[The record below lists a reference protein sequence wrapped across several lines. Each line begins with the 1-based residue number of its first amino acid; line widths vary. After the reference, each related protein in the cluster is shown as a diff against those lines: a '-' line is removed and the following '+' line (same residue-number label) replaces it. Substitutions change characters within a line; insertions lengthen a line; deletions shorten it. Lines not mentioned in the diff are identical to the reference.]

1 MRRATL
7 IAMTCLL
14 ALGCG
19 TDAANNGGAD
29 AGRATDTSDN
39 DTSDNGGVAD
49 GGNDGNNQVDMS
61 GGDEDMR
68 PDSDAG
74 TDMGS
79 ASCDREPA
87 PANRARKVVVGHP
100 FADTVYEV
108 FDLDESGNLT
118 RPDVTFSMGRGAEST
133 IQFTPDGEF
142 GYAVQD
148 DGTIGVFRFDSNGN
162 PEVLAANFD
171 PGFYV
176 SGALIDPAGDYLYAW
191 ESGFRIIQ
199 NETHGAMYRL
209 PLDCASGMPV
219 EPKAVYAAGK
229 LIRGADWVSPGRM
242 GVAAVDL
249 LDDETPNDVHLMDV
263 AGPTRVASA
272 QAFSDED
279 AITGGFAVTADGQYA
294 LIGDTSGFASEPNS
308 VRVVGIFGD
317 SLMNFG
323 GQTFE
328 IFDPQRIVTSPFDN
342 AAIVVAT
349 MDDAIYVLDY
359 NATADAS
366 PFSVRASSDHT
377 DADGKLQTDDATLLP
392 LGVATIDRGDLQGM
406 VFVGENVGVRQLQ
419 FEQDGTVIDL
429 GLLGL
434 GMGIENI
441 TGAVG
446 VQP

>member
-1 MRRATL
+1 MKRMTL
-7 IAMTCLL
+7 IALL
-14 ALGCG
+14 LVVAACG
-19 TDAANNGGAD
+19 TDETNNGAAD
-29 AGRATDTSDN
+29 AGDDLRTGADTSPN
-39 DTSDNGGVAD
+39 S
-49 GGNDGNNQVDMS
+49 GNNESDAADNSGNPMDAGDDMS
-61 GGDEDMR
+61 PDEDAG
-68 PDSDAG
+68 PDMS
-74 TDMGS
+74 M
-79 ASCDREPA
+79 ASCNREPA
-87 PANRARKVVVGHP
+87 PANRPRKVVVAHP

-118 RPDVTFSMGRGAEST
+118 RPGVTFDMGRGGEAT

-162 PEVLAANFD
+162 PEVLATNFD

-176 SGALIDPAGDYLYAW
+176 TGALIDEAGDFLYAW
-191 ESGFRIIQ
+191 ESGFRIIDM
-199 NETHGAMYRL
+199 ETHGAMYRL
-209 PLDCASGMPV
+209 PLDCASGMPG
-219 EPKAVYAAGK
+219 EPKDVYAAGK
-229 LIRGADWVSPGRM
+229 LIRGADWLSPDRM
-242 GVAAVDL
+242 AVAAVDL
-249 LDDETPNDVHLMDV
+249 LDDETPNDIHLMDI
-263 AGPTRVASA
+263 AGPSRVASV
-272 QAFSDED
+272 QVFEDED
-279 AITGGFAVTADGQYA
+279 SITGGFALTADGQYA

-308 VRVVGIFGD
+308 VRVGAVFGD
-317 SLMNFG
+317 SLMALP

-342 AAIVVAT
+342 AVIVVAT

-359 NATADAS
+359 NRGANAS
-366 PFSVRASSDHT
+366 PFAIRAGSDHT

-392 LGVATIDRGDLQGM
+392 LGVAMIERGDLEGM

-419 FEQDGTVIDL
+419 FETDGTVTDL

-434 GMGIENI
+434 GMGTENI